1 MQCIEVF
8 DLSLDGGEVGHGDF
22 EFLIL
27 NFGCWIDELVE
38 VVESGESSYSICS
51 VGRSGSVGSGGIG

>member
-1 MQCIEVF
+1 
-8 DLSLDGGEVGHGDF
+8 VGHGDF

-51 VGRSGSVGSGGIG
+51 VGRSGSVGSGGGLKSGWWGEIGVLGVY